1 MKRLL
6 ALLLAITLVLGLAA
20 CGGNGDTDPTP
31 TPDLTPTPAPIEED
45 PVLRIGALFTLSGY
59 DSPIGRDQQDA
70 ATLFFET
77 REDQM
82 GPYTVEFFVEDD
94 GGVIDTALAGARSL
108 VETEEVHLLFGAHRH
123 NVGFAIAEYAI
134 GEGIPYLIPSVT
146 AEDLTQ
152 RRRNDLLVR
161 TGESSAQAT
170 HPFGQWAFAR
180 GYNRI
185 ATVAVDEAASWET
198 VAGFRRTF
206 EEAGGEVII
215 QLWTPAGT
223 SEFRPF
229 LGQLPA
235 DIDAI
240 FINYATGT
248 EAMRMIEAI
257 AETLPGITIFAG
269 ARTVDETV
277 LPRLND
283 AALGIYSASPW
294 IATSDHMWAS
304 HFTDRFVER
313 FGRIPSSYAME
324 TYTALTMLDAAIG
337 LAGGFSGRYDRVL
350 EMLRNDTI
358 TPKGIITLDGW
369 NNPTQDI
376 HIRQVARVDGILAN
390 IHVHTFPQVTQF
402 WTYDP
407 FFFLALPV
415 YDRNFNTADHNA
427 MLEEL
432 GPGDFARPLPG
443 DINDNEEENE
453 SENEGET
460 AS

>member
-20 CGGNGDTDPTP
+20 CGGNGDPDPTP
-31 TPDLTPTPAPIEED
+31 TPELSPTPAPIEED

-70 ATLFFET
+70 ATLFFES
-77 REDQM
+77 RDYQM
-82 GPYTVEFFVEDD
+82 GPYTVEFLVEDD
-94 GGVIDTALAGARSL
+94 RGAVETALASARSF
-108 VETEEVHLLFGAHRH
+108 VETDEVHLLFGAHQ
-123 NVGFAIAEYAI
+123 NSVGFALAEYAI
-134 GEGIPYLIPSVT
+134 GEGIPYLISSVT

-161 TGESSAQAT
+161 TGESSAQAA

-185 ATVAVDEAASWET
+185 ATVAVDESASWET

-223 SEFRPF
+223 SDFRPV
-229 LGQLPA
+229 LGQIPA

-240 FINYATGT
+240 FIHYATGT
-248 EAMRMIEAI
+248 EAMRMLEAI
-257 AETLPGITIFAG
+257 AEMHPDITIFAS
-269 ARTVDETV
+269 ARTVDETI

-283 AALGIYSASPW
+283 TALGIYSASPW
-294 IATSDHMWAS
+294 LATSDHVWAS
-304 HFTDRFVER
+304 QFTDRFAER
-313 FGRIPSSYAME
+313 FGRVPSSYAME
-324 TYTALTMLDAAIG
+324 TYTALSLLDAAIG
-337 LAGGFSGRYDRVL
+337 LAGGFAGRYDRVL
-350 EMLRNDTI
+350 EILRGDAL
-358 TPKGIITLDGW
+358 TPKGIITLDNW
-369 NNPTQDI
+369 NNPVQDI
-376 HIRQVARVDGILAN
+376 HIRQVVRAADGSLAN
-390 IHVHTFPQVTQF
+390 VHVHTFPQVSQF
-402 WTYDP
+402 WIYDP

-415 YDRNFNTADHNA
+415 YDRNFNAADHNA

-432 GPGDFARPLPG
+432 GPGNFARPLPG
-443 DINDNEEENE
+443 EINEGEEENG
-453 SENEGET
+453 NEVET